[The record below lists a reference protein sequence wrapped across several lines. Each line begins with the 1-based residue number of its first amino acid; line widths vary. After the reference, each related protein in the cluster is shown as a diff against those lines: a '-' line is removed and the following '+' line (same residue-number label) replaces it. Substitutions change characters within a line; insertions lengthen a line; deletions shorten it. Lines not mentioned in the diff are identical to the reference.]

1 MPFLG
6 SKRSLIHMMRY
17 VSSKYGPVSGIYL
30 GKQPAVIITDFNI
43 LKGSGLNR
51 LLANFCQ
58 HH

>member
-43 LKGSGLNR
+43 LKGSD
-51 LLANFCQ
+51 
-58 HH
+58 